1 MSVTAPVRPGA
12 VAGREASV
20 LITTAPLL
28 RLLSGDG
35 LLALPALAPP
45 PAASHSA
52 GAGAA
57 ALVNSGAFPPED
69 CMNAVPRFIPALPD
83 DDYIMACTAA

>member
-1 MSVTAPVRPGA
+1 MRSGA
-12 VAGREASV
+12 VAGWEAGL

-45 PAASHSA
+45 PAASHTV

-57 ALVNSGAFPPED
+57 ALVKSGAFPAKD
-69 CMNAVPRFIPALPD
+69 CMTAFARFLSALPD
-83 DDYIMACTAA
+83 DGFVTVC